1 MEKDY
6 FTIAEAAALAGV
18 STQAVYKRLTTSLQ
32 PYVATVEGRKVLK
45 AEGLDVLLQPQVDN
59 PVTNLHPPVDNP
71 LQVQDSTLKLLEKT
85 IDTLQE
91 QLKVKDDQL
100 KAKDDHIKALNDR
113 LEQALTISSQGN
125 FLMAQEKQRQIIEP
139 APEKSL
145 PWYKRIF
152 KK

>member
-6 FTIAEAAALAGV
+6 LTIAEAAAIAGV
-18 STQAVYKRLTTSLQ
+18 STQAIYKRLQTTLQ
-32 PYVATVEGRKVLK
+32 PYVATVDGKK
-45 AEGLDVLLQPQVDN
+45 ALRAEAIDVLLQP
-59 PVTNLHPPVDNP
+59 PVTNQVTNLQPPVGNP
-71 LQVQDSTLKLLEKT
+71 LQGQDDALKLLEKT

-91 QLKVKDDQL
+91 QLKIKDDQLRVKDDQ
-100 KAKDDHIKALNDR
+100 IQALNDR
-113 LEQALTISSQGN
+113 LEQSLTISSQGN